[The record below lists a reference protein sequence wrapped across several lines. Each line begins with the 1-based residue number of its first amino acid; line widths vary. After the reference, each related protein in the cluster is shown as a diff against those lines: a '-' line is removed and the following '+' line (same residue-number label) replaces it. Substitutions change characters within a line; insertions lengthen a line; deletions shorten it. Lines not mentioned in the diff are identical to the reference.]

1 MNKDRAFSIVKTLS
15 NSTWLKSEKD
25 EAVRRVLETDY
36 GSYQLSRMHL
46 LGIIDYI
53 YETYMKERSDEEKE
67 TDE

>member
-36 GSYQLSRMHL
+36 GSYQLSRTHL

-53 YETYMKERSDEEKE
+53 YDNYMKEAGDEKREGE
-67 TDE
+67 E

>member
-36 GSYQLSRMHL
+36 GSYQLSRAHL

-53 YETYMKERSDEEKE
+53 YENYMKEKNDGGK
-67 TDE
+67 D